1 MNKQLH
7 QALVSALIDEADDT
21 AAAEPRTR
29 KEHAPR
35 AGDVVYTHD
44 ELHSTEEP
52 EKITD
57 VVFFGIVKGW

>member
-21 AAAEPRTR
+21 AADEPRTR

-44 ELHSTEEP
+44 GPSTEEP
-52 EKITD
+52 KKITD

>member
-7 QALVSALIDEADDT
+7 PALVSALIEADDT
-21 AAAEPRTR
+21 AADEPR

-44 ELHSTEEP
+44 ELHSAEEP
-52 EKITD
+52 KKITD
-57 VVFFGIVKGW
+57 VVFFGIVKSW

>member
-7 QALVSALIDEADDT
+7 QALVSALINEADDT
-21 AAAEPRTR
+21 ATAEPR
-29 KEHAPR
+29 KEHEPR

-44 ELHSTEEP
+44 DGLHSTEEP
-52 EKITD
+52 KKITD

>member
-7 QALVSALIDEADDT
+7 QALVSALINEADDT
-21 AAAEPRTR
+21 AAAEPH

-35 AGDVVYTHD
+35 AGDVVYTQD
-44 ELHSTEEP
+44 ELHSAEEP
-52 EKITD
+52 KKITD

>member
-1 MNKQLH
+1 MSKQLH
-7 QALVSALIDEADDT
+7 QALVSALINEADDT
-21 AAAEPRTR
+21 AAAAEPHTV
-29 KEHAPR
+29 PTSTR

-44 ELHSTEEP
+44 GLHSTEEP

>member
-1 MNKQLH
+1 MSKQLH
-7 QALVSALIDEADDT
+7 QALVSALINEADDT
-21 AAAEPRTR
+21 AAAEPH

-44 ELHSTEEP
+44 GLHSTEEP
-52 EKITD
+52 KKITD

>member
-7 QALVSALIDEADDT
+7 QALVSALINEADDT
-21 AAAEPRTR
+21 AAAEPR

-44 ELHSTEEP
+44 GLHSTEEP
-52 EKITD
+52 QKITD

>member
-7 QALVSALIDEADDT
+7 QALVSALINEADDT
-21 AAAEPRTR
+21 AAAEPH

-35 AGDVVYTHD
+35 AGDVVYTQD
-44 ELHSTEEP
+44 ELHSEEP
-52 EKITD
+52 KKITD

>member
-7 QALVSALIDEADDT
+7 HDLVSALINADDT
-21 AAAEPRTR
+21 AAAEPR
-29 KEHAPR
+29 KEHTPR

-44 ELHSTEEP
+44 ELHSAEEP
-52 EKITD
+52 KKITD

>member
-7 QALVSALIDEADDT
+7 QALINEVDDT
-21 AAAEPRTR
+21 AAAEPR

>member
-21 AAAEPRTR
+21 AAEPRTR

-44 ELHSTEEP
+44 ELHPAEEP

-57 VVFFGIVKGW
+57 VVFFGIVKNW

>member
-7 QALVSALIDEADDT
+7 QALVSALINEADDT
-21 AAAEPRTR
+21 AAADEPR
-29 KEHAPR
+29 KEHTPR

-44 ELHSTEEP
+44 ELHSEEP
-52 EKITD
+52 KKINE